1 MNNETKRGKYTVHDL
16 VRISVLVAIM
26 LLLEVTGLGMIKMPG
41 LEITL
46 LMVPV
51 IVGAIVMGPASGAIL
66 GGVFGCISFW
76 ECFGRSQF
84 GAVLLGINPL
94 YTFLVCVPTRILAG
108 WLCGVAFKG
117 LNRLDKT
124 NLWSFGAAGL
134 IGALCNTVLF
144 MTTLCLCFYNTD
156 YIQGFVAAL
165 GSANAFLFVIAFVG
179 VNGLV
184 EGVVCLITGAAIAK
198 AVVYSRGQAG
208 RTQDQRI
215 KREAVR
221 MLLALDVGN
230 THVVV
235 GLMKGREVRRSF
247 RIATR
252 RDNAVGDYAVALSQ
266 LLELAE
272 VNRWEVEQV
281 IISSVVPPVTRALQ
295 GAARLLTGKE
305 PLVVGGNVRCRVPVR
320 IKRPETLGADL
331 LTAAVGALDL
341 YQPPL
346 LLVDMGTA
354 TTVTVLDEQGA
365 FRGGAILPGANLA
378 LSSLAGG
385 TALLPDIPLA
395 VPDRAIGD
403 DTLTCM
409 QSGCVLGS
417 ALLLDGLI
425 DGWRPSLAER
435 HSGGHRRHRAGDR
448 AGVPA

>member
-1 MNNETKRGKYTVHDL
+1 
-16 VRISVLVAIM
+16 
-26 LLLEVTGLGMIKMPG
+26 
-41 LEITL
+41 
-46 LMVPV
+46 
-51 IVGAIVMGPASGAIL
+51 
-66 GGVFGCISFW
+66 
-76 ECFGRSQF
+76 
-84 GAVLLGINPL
+84 
-94 YTFLVCVPTRILAG
+94 
-108 WLCGVAFKG
+108 
-117 LNRLDKT
+117 
-124 NLWSFGAAGL
+124 
-134 IGALCNTVLF
+134 
-144 MTTLCLCFYNTD
+144 
-156 YIQGFVAAL
+156 
-165 GSANAFLFVIAFVG
+165 
-179 VNGLV
+179 
-184 EGVVCLITGAAIAK
+184 
-198 AVVYSRGQAG
+198 
-208 RTQDQRI
+208 
-215 KREAVR
+215 

-235 GLMKGREVRRSF
+235 GLMEGREVRRSF

-272 VNRWEVEQV
+272 VDRREVEQV
-281 IISSVVPPVTRALQ
+281 IISSVGPPVTRALQ

-395 VPDRAIGD
+395 VPERAIGD

-409 QSGCVLGS
+409 LGS

-425 DGWRPSLAER
+425 DRMEAELGRKATVVATGGIAPVIAPACRHEMHMAADLILRGLAVLYEQNK
-435 HSGGHRRHRAGDR
+435 
-448 AGVPA
+448 

>member
-1 MNNETKRGKYTVHDL
+1 
-16 VRISVLVAIM
+16 
-26 LLLEVTGLGMIKMPG
+26 
-41 LEITL
+41 
-46 LMVPV
+46 
-51 IVGAIVMGPASGAIL
+51 
-66 GGVFGCISFW
+66 
-76 ECFGRSQF
+76 
-84 GAVLLGINPL
+84 
-94 YTFLVCVPTRILAG
+94 
-108 WLCGVAFKG
+108 
-117 LNRLDKT
+117 
-124 NLWSFGAAGL
+124 
-134 IGALCNTVLF
+134 
-144 MTTLCLCFYNTD
+144 
-156 YIQGFVAAL
+156 
-165 GSANAFLFVIAFVG
+165 
-179 VNGLV
+179 
-184 EGVVCLITGAAIAK
+184 
-198 AVVYSRGQAG
+198 
-208 RTQDQRI
+208 
-215 KREAVR
+215 

-235 GLMKGREVRRSF
+235 GLMEGREVRRSF

-252 RDNAVGDYAVALSQ
+252 RDSAVGDYAVALSQ
-266 LLELAE
+266 LLELA
-272 VNRWEVEQV
+272 VKPCDVDDC

-395 VPDRAIGD
+395 VPERAIGD

-425 DGWRPSLAER
+425 DRMEAELGRKATVVATGGIAPVIAPACRHEMHMAADLILRGLAVLYEQNK
-435 HSGGHRRHRAGDR
+435 
-448 AGVPA
+448 